1 MTIEEKITYTATSLP
16 DAPPA
21 YLALDLWMALGLD
34 SRGFDGYYER
44 NGWATTWSVLLDAV
58 RTSPYCDAAVDS
70 DEDCV
75 LRSGHVGPH
84 MGPSDVGSSEPLPES
99 GEQEQR

>member
-1 MTIEEKITYTATSLP
+1 
-16 DAPPA
+16 
-21 YLALDLWMALGLD
+21 MALGLD

-44 NGWATTWSVLLDAV
+44 NGWATTWAVLLDAV

-75 LRSGHVGPH
+75 LRAGHVGPH
-84 MGPSDVGSSEPLPES
+84 MGPSDVGSSEPLPVS
-99 GEQEQR
+99 GDPS